1 MKDTGFTL
9 KDGRQWF
16 VGGWKLFTKKP
27 LLLILGAIIWM
38 LLEVALALIPV
49 AGEMVDGLLFPV
61 LYGSY
66 LYGIRELDEQ
76 RKLKISHFFQ
86 GFIDKT
92 KIISLL
98 ILGLLMVFYEILEA
112 GLAMILGPFAALVL
126 AAPLGILVISSL
138 LYSVPLVMFGDS
150 KPVDAIKS
158 SYNSCGQHISA
169 MISIYLILLVFA
181 MVSIVT
187 FGVALLIFIPVTFC
201 AFYLS
206 YKDIYT

>member
-1 MKDTGFTL
+1 MKETGFSL

-16 VGGWKLFTKKP
+16 IDGWKLFIKKP
-27 LLLILGAIIWM
+27 LLLILGGIIWM
-38 LLEVALALIPV
+38 VLEIALALIPV
-49 AGEMVDGLLFPV
+49 VGEMVDGLLFPV
-61 LYGSY
+61 LYGGF

-86 GFIDKT
+86 GFIDKA
-92 KIISLL
+92 KIFPLL
-98 ILGLLMVFYEILEA
+98 ILGLLMVFYEVLEV
-112 GLAMILGPFAALVL
+112 GLTMILGPFPAIVL

-138 LYSVPLVMFGDS
+138 LYSVPLVMFNDS

-169 MISIYLILLVFA
+169 LISIYLILLVFA
-181 MVSIVT
+181 MVAIIT
-187 FGVALLIFIPVTFC
+187 FGAALLVIMPVTFC

-206 YKDIYT
+206 YKAIYT